1 MVFIICIITVYSW
14 ICLKLSLVICIQ
26 IYLMTVCIQWV
37 REKYVI
43 SETGLYMKFI
53 DFSSTMPVTSIHVLV
68 ESTLW
73 IINVWILSS
82 YFQMC
87 FVFLEFWINLPCCA
101 FQNHKSQ
108 QLSQTKYDWPS
119 KVKEDHD
126 RDHLDNTI
134 ALTKPVNTSVLSSM
148 CGMDLHII
156 TTDGLCVVW
165 TYPLCLYFVV
175 VSAVSVTVWK

>member
-1 MVFIICIITVYSW
+1 MT
-14 ICLKLSLVICIQ
+14 ICIQ
-26 IYLMTVCIQWV
+26 WT

-43 SETGLYMKFI
+43 SETDLYMKFI
-53 DFSSTMPVTSIHVLV
+53 GFSSTMPVTSIHVLV

-73 IINVWILSS
+73 IINVWILLS
-82 YFQMC
+82 YFQMWL
-87 FVFLEFWINLPCCA
+87 VFLEFWINIPCCA

-119 KVKEDHD
+119 RVKEDHD

-148 CGMDLHII
+148 CGMDLSTVSSLCCCKCSFSDSLKVVEHLMSLYE
-156 TTDGLCVVW
+156 TSFSLFYRGGLKS
-165 TYPLCLYFVV
+165 F
-175 VSAVSVTVWK
+175 SSS